1 MSNLQIES
9 AGTAARRGAPPAADR
24 KWWVLAVLASVAFM
38 AQLDLFIVNI
48 ALPAMT
54 VSFRG
59 AGLGGLSWVLN
70 AYAIVFAALLVPAG
84 RLADHFGRRRFLLT
98 GVVVFIAASAVC
110 ALAPTLA
117 VLVAGRVVQ
126 AAGAA
131 LIVPASLGLLLP
143 AFPRRQHTLVVGI
156 WAGVAAVAA
165 SAGPPAGGLLIELSW
180 RWIFLINVP
189 IGILALAG
197 GLRFLPE
204 VRAERGARLP
214 DPVSAAALLA
224 AVTLLVLGTIQ
235 GPSWGW
241 ASPATLGTLAA
252 GAGAAAVTVRR
263 TMRHPHALIEATL
276 FRSRE
281 FTAAAIALF
290 LVFVAFAAF
299 LLITVLFLQD
309 QWGYSPLRAGL
320 AIAPGPVA
328 AAVCAISSGRIAGR
342 LGRTV
347 PALAG
352 TLAIA
357 GAAFFWLFATPA
369 RPSYLAFFLPGMILA
384 GVGSGLTQA
393 PLFAAAGTLPPE
405 RATTGSA
412 VLTMARQIGSAIGV
426 AVLVALLATSHPH
439 ALAAFHRGW
448 ILQAGAATAAAAA
461 IALMRPRARTR
472 EPVSP

>member
-1 MSNLQIES
+1 
-9 AGTAARRGAPPAADR
+9 
-24 KWWVLAVLASVAFM
+24 V
-38 AQLDLFIVNI
+38 
-48 ALPAMT
+48 
-54 VSFRG
+54 
-59 AGLGGLSWVLN
+59 
-70 AYAIVFAALLVPAG
+70 
-84 RLADHFGRRRFLLT
+84 
-98 GVVVFIAASAVC
+98 
-110 ALAPTLA
+110 APTLA

-165 SAGPPAGGLLIELSW
+165 SAGPPVGGLLIELSW
-180 RWIFLINVP
+180 RWIFLINLP
-189 IGILALAG
+189 IGILALIG

-214 DPVSAAALLA
+214 DPLSAAALLA

-235 GPSWGW
+235 GPGWGW

-252 GAGAAAVTVRR
+252 GAIAAA
-263 TMRHPHALIEATL
+263 
-276 FRSRE
+276 
-281 FTAAAIALF
+281 
-290 LVFVAFAAF
+290 
-299 LLITVLFLQD
+299 LITVLFLQD
-309 QWGYSPLRAGL
+309 QWDYSPLRAGL

-328 AAVCAISSGRIAGR
+328 AAVFAISSGRIAGR
-342 LGRTV
+342 FGRTV

-393 PLFAAAGTLPPE
+393 PLFAAAGTLPPH

-426 AVLVALLATSHPH
+426 ALLVALLATSHPH
-439 ALAAFHRGW
+439 SLAVFHRGW
-448 ILQAGAATAAAAA
+448 ILQAAAALAAAAA
-461 IALMRPRARTR
+461 IVIMRPRARAR
-472 EPVSP
+472 ASLR